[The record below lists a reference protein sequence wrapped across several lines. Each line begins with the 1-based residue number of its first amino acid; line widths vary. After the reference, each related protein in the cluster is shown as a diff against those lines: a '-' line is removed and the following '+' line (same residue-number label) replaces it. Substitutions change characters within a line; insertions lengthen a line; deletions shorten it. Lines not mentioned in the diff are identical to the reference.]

1 MNRRFPPAEP
11 DTLTR
16 SSLAVRTM
24 TGAWKYGLAFA
35 AQVTAYFAIL
45 VAGEIIASGG
55 IHRRILVVGP
65 VLVVLAMGAAEARFQ
80 LYKRVWTVA
89 SLSDA
94 VALVK
99 AISETT
105 VLITAANALLPNDY
119 RPFAI
124 LVPLLSA
131 PVVLTVL
138 GTFRLL
144 PRLMRKTP
152 IGESRLLIVVA
163 DSDGFATIKSVTQ
176 SPSPLWSPV
185 GIVTRSR
192 SDLRKTVMGIPVVGV
207 TQDLAH
213 WILATKA
220 DGVAFVPDLSGK
232 ANFQDLFSVC
242 IGLEKPIFIMP
253 DPGAWFPRSGAGHI
267 RQLTADDLVGRPQQD
282 FDMSGISDAVAGRTV
297 LITGA
302 AGSIGSELCRILAT
316 LDPGRLILLD
326 NNESGL
332 FDIAEQLRN
341 TSAVDI
347 QEVLMSVTEKD
358 SLIAAFTETRPEI
371 VFHAA
376 AYKHVPL
383 LETHPEQAV
392 LVNVMG
398 TLNTLRCAELVGAR
412 KFVLISTDKAATV
425 HSVMGCTKRMCEQI
439 VLGHQGQ
446 TSTWAVRFGNVV
458 GSRGSVV
465 PTFQRQIERGGPV
478 TITHP
483 DVSRFMMTIR
493 EAALLVISTLSLANS
508 GDLYMLDMGDRI
520 KIVDLANA
528 LIRSRGLRPGK
539 DVQVVF
545 TGLRPGERMT
555 EELLAPD
562 EGVRP
567 TRHPSILKV
576 VTQLA
581 IRPDELGW
589 TLERMMELIR
599 ERQSGE
605 LVRVLRQAV
614 APRATAS
621 VEEPTVFRQMGSP
634 QDAET
639 TEGH

>member
-1 MNRRFPPAEP
+1 MKRRLPPAEP
-11 DTLTR
+11 DSLTR
-16 SSLAVRTM
+16 SPLAVRLAS
-24 TGAWKYGLAFA
+24 GGWKYGLAYV
-35 AQVTAYFAIL
+35 AQVIAYFAVL
-45 VAGEIIASGG
+45 VIGEIIASGG
-55 IHRRILVVGP
+55 IHRRILLLGP
-65 VLVVLAMGAAEARFQ
+65 ALVVLAMGAAEARFQ

-89 SLSDA
+89 GLSDA

-99 AISETT
+99 AVGETT
-105 VLITAANALLPNDY
+105 VLITVTNALLPADV

-124 LVPLLSA
+124 LVPLLSS

-144 PRLMRKTP
+144 PRLTRKAP

-163 DSDGFATIKSVTQ
+163 DSGGFATIKSVAHAPN
-176 SPSPLWSPV
+176 SLWSPV

-192 SDLRKTVMGIPVVGV
+192 ADLRKTVMGIPVVGV
-207 TQDLAH
+207 TRDLAH
-213 WILATKA
+213 WIQATNA

-232 ANFQDLFSVC
+232 ADFRDLFTVC

-282 FDMSGISDAVAGRTV
+282 FDMSGISDAVVGRTV

-316 LDPGRLILLD
+316 LNPRRLILLD

-332 FDIAEQLRN
+332 FDIAEQLRQS
-341 TSAVDI
+341 SAVDI
-347 QEVLMSVTEKD
+347 QEVLVSVTEKD
-358 SLIAAFTETRPEI
+358 ALIAAFTETRPDI
-371 VFHAA
+371 VFHTA

-383 LETHPEQAV
+383 LESHPEQAV

-439 VLGHQGQ
+439 VLGHDGQ

-465 PTFQRQIERGGPV
+465 PTFQRQIEKGGPV

-493 EAALLVISTLSLANS
+493 EAALLVISTLNLSNS

-576 VTQLA
+576 VTSLST
-581 IRPDELGW
+581 RPDELGW

-599 ERQSGE
+599 ERKSGE
-605 LVRVLRQAV
+605 LVRVLRLAV
-614 APRATAS
+614 APKPTGV
-621 VEEPTVFRQMGSP
+621 VEEPTMFRQMGSP
-634 QDAET
+634 QDVET
-639 TEGH
+639 TEGL